1 MDRVVY
7 CIANRQNVLGGV
19 RVITCH
25 HVIRRLSS
33 ELHVSRSHPQAVCIR
48 ARTLY
53 TVAVRCAYII
63 YELERALL
71 LLLYEYY

>member
-1 MDRVVY
+1 MHNRLRARSIIRSFSAEFSMDRVVY

-33 ELHVSRSHPQAVCIR
+33 ELHVSRSHPQAVCIH
-48 ARTLY
+48 
-53 TVAVRCAYII
+53 CIQ
-63 YELERALL
+63 
-71 LLLYEYY
+71 